1 MAILSN
7 GKFYGFLCSAKETGQ
22 KLANGAKEY
31 VENFV
36 SGFAGHGWKI
46 WEYVK
51 GKWMLEIDSIRVRG
65 QFTVFEMLVSKIRA
79 IIGSQAI
86 TQGHAKV
93 KSVIVADCEVHKELR
108 TERYAEDF
116 TEPKWE
122 KLAAD
127 NLVITQGMIT
137 VNGSSKYS
145 PTLFVESAN
154 YPINSFGFTVTGLKG
169 SIQLTWTDEKGTMQ
183 LMEITEDGEYE
194 YPQSYQLV
202 DSPFETQR
210 VGIIIHY
217 MEDSLTIK
225 QGVSSFEYSDFVT
238 TEPCYSLEIEDEINT
253 ISEYDFIK
261 CQKPEKTYHVQVGSI
276 SEKYINIPISEFD
289 VDDEGNVTNPP
300 EVGDEIVQFGNSSH
314 LEAYTGRH
322 SAIYMH
328 ADEGLQPAID
338 VLDGIYSKDW
348 ADCLKVRMGGDIPG
362 TTLKGFYSVNG
373 IIKGVNELGHTVYC
387 LYPDGTAELGDSS
400 ALFRPDKSGYIAGGS
415 IAWEWNEEKKKYVV
429 SMDDVQVEW
438 TNLKDSLGWINEWT
452 EKGTTIGDKFVAAPT
467 GFFGKQDKDEK
478 MTGILMGKDVKVKNK
493 NENGEIVE
501 ELRTGIFALV
511 DDEVV
516 FELDPITE
524 KYVFKGTVESDMG
537 RIGGFNIKTYG
548 LQNVE
553 GRDCYVSMTN
563 KTQIGYENGKEI
575 YSERTATI
583 GNSLSAIFGIKEVA
597 RMSYTG
603 KEYDEHSVLSLIAT
617 GSIQKYK
624 VFGGYA
630 NLCINATGGCNWNM
644 NSGDHW
650 CMPGMLGIVRF
661 SCTYA
666 NYTYTYR
673 ISTIWGNGIPNVSGY
688 INDPNE
694 NSRVIIVNIKMG
706 HNDYSVIGQVV
717 GATAKEGYWDMNAH
731 TEFMNESSFGI
742 SVWNNNKKY
751 IPSVLDM
758 FIIGR
763 PYIDA

>member
-154 YPINSFGFTVTGLKG
+154 YVINSFGFTVTGLKE

-373 IIKGVNELGHTVYC
+373 IIKGVDESGHTVYC

-438 TNLKDSLGWINEWT
+438 SSVKDSPEWINEWT
-452 EKGTTIGDKFVAAPT
+452 TDGTKIDGKLVASPT
-467 GFFGKQDKDEK
+467 GFFGKQDEK
-478 MTGILMGKDVKVKNK
+478 TGELTGILMGDEVMVDGVK
-493 NENGEIVE
+493 
-501 ELRTGIFALV
+501 RTGIFALV
-511 DDEVV
+511 DNVPV
-516 FELDPITE
+516 FELDPVTK
-524 KYVFKGTVESDMG
+524 KYKFDGEIYSTKGV
-537 RIGGFNIKTYG
+537 IGGF
-548 LQNVE
+548 
-553 GRDCYVSMTN
+553 D
-563 KTQIGYENGKEI
+563 IGEY
-575 YSERTATI
+575 
-583 GNSLSAIFGIKEVA
+583 GIKNTDGKRAIIDVHTTNPYTDRRA
-597 RMSYTG
+597 ALGNTLSSIVGFDVSAYMS
-603 KEYDEHSVLSLIAT
+603 AT
-617 GSIQKYK
+617 GNQDSENK
-624 VFGGYA
+624 A
-630 NLCINATGGCNWNM
+630 LM
-644 NSGDHW
+644 LRSSG
-650 CMPGMLGIVRF
+650 
-661 SCTYA
+661 
-666 NYTYTYR
+666 
-673 ISTIWGNGIPNVSGY
+673 STMKHGIWGGNGCFGFCFH
-688 INDPNE
+688 D
-694 NSRVIIVNIKMG
+694 IVYN
-706 HNDYSVIGQVV
+706 
-717 GATAKEGYWDMNAH
+717 
-731 TEFMNESSFGI
+731 
-742 SVWNNNKKY
+742 
-751 IPSVLDM
+751 
-758 FIIGR
+758 
-763 PYIDA
+763 

>member
-22 KLANGAKEY
+22 RLANGAKEY
-31 VENFV
+31 VEDFI

-79 IIGSQAI
+79 IIGAQAI
-86 TQGHAKV
+86 TQGCGKIKKV
-93 KSVIVADCEVHKELR
+93 ELSEDRTAFLITLEDADMSFMEH
-108 TERYAEDF
+108 DF
-116 TEPKWE
+116 IRCQEFT
-122 KLAAD
+122 
-127 NLVITQGMIT
+127 
-137 VNGSSKYS
+137 GSQKVYH
-145 PTLFVESAN
+145 V
-154 YPINSFGFTVTGLKG
+154 
-169 SIQLTWTDEKGTMQ
+169 
-183 LMEITEDGEYE
+183 
-194 YPQSYQLV
+194 
-202 DSPFETQR
+202 
-210 VGIIIHY
+210 
-217 MEDSLTIK
+217 
-225 QGVSSFEYSDFVT
+225 
-238 TEPCYSLEIEDEINT
+238 EIESVVDGVIR
-253 ISEYDFIK
+253 
-261 CQKPEKTYHVQVGSI
+261 
-276 SEKYINIPISEFD
+276 IPLSEFD
-289 VDDEGNVTNPP
+289 MDEGGVVLNPP
-300 EVGDEIVQFGNSSH
+300 AAGDDIVQFGNSSH
-314 LEAYTGRH
+314 DEKYVGRH

-328 ADEGLQPAID
+328 ADEGLPPAID
-338 VLDGIYSKDW
+338 VLDEIYSKENW
-348 ADCLKVRMGGDIPG
+348 SDCLKVRVGGEIPG
-362 TTLKGFYSVNG
+362 SGGLKGLYCVNG
-373 IIKGVNELGHTVYC
+373 VIKGVDESGHTVYC

-478 MTGILMGKDVKVKNK
+478 LTGILMGEGVKVKSK
-493 NENGEIVE
+493 NENGEIME

-511 DDEVV
+511 DDKIV
-516 FELDPITE
+516 FELDPVAE
-524 KYVFKGTVESDMG
+524 KYAFKGTVESDTG

-617 GSIQKYK
+617 GSTQKYR

-650 CMPGMLGIVRF
+650 CMPGVLGIVRF

-666 NYTYTYR
+666 NYTYTYK
-673 ISTIWGNGIPNVSGY
+673 ISTIWGNGIPNASGY

-694 NSRVIIVNIKMG
+694 SSRVIIVNIKMG
-706 HNDYSVIGQVV
+706 HKDYSVIGQVV

-731 TEFMNESSFGI
+731 TEFINESSFGI

-751 IPSVLDM
+751 LPSVLDM